1 MKRYSPSR
9 FQPRL
14 QALEDRC
21 TPSTISDFL
30 NAQGTTSVFNYGVV
44 GLPDEI
50 GWTTSTAT
58 INAGTGRF
66 ARMDYTG
73 QDAAFLNLN
82 LGTTTSGT
90 VSDHLL
96 SDGRVQVT
104 VNLHTHNALAFAQ
117 QFGSGYPFGAVLFGF
132 TPDQLAANPSL
143 RPPVGDSDLQLVYK
157 AAPGA
162 SAPDIVNAFILG
174 GQPGYELVSI
184 SFHVTARGTT
194 PTGQAATLVV
204 SEAGPEGRTPVPFS
218 VHDGG
223 FAAEVI
229 DVQTNNG
236 SRSPVATAQPAV
248 ASVATALPAL
258 SAGVQGTENSAPD
271 YLFATLTASVLD
283 DPLR

>member
-14 QALEDRC
+14 EALEDRC

-66 ARMDYTG
+66 ARIDYTG
-73 QDAAFLNLN
+73 QDAAFLGLN

-90 VSDHLL
+90 VSDRLL
-96 SDGRVQVT
+96 SDGRDQVT
-104 VNLHTHNALAFAQ
+104 INLHTHNALAFAQ
-117 QFGSGYPFGAVLFGF
+117 QFGSGYPFGPVLFGF
-132 TPDQLAANPSL
+132 TPDQLAANPGL
-143 RPPVGDSDLQLVYK
+143 RPSVGDSDLQLVYK

-162 SAPDIVNAFILG
+162 SPPDIVNAFILG
-174 GQPGYELVSI
+174 GQSGYELVSI
-184 SFHVTARGTT
+184 SFHATVRGTT
-194 PTGQAATLVV
+194 PAGQAATLVV

-218 VHDGG
+218 VRDGG
-223 FAAEVI
+223 FAAEVV

-236 SRSPVATAQPAV
+236 TRSPAASAQPTV
-248 ASVATALPAL
+248 ASVAAALPTL
-258 SAGVQGTENSAPD
+258 SAGVQGTQNSAPD
-271 YLFATLTASVLD
+271 YLFALPASVLD